1 MKRKITAVI
10 ISAFA
15 VLGIAAASGAAGAA
29 ASTASA
35 PAMHY
40 DG

>member
-15 VLGIAAASGAAGAA
+15 VLGIAAASGATGATA
-29 ASTASA
+29 HASA
-35 PAMHY
+35 PQSFYHE
-40 DG
+40 